1 MFLIVLLK
9 TLMNECSV
17 HFRFQLISFN
27 HFTHSQIYETMK
39 AKSIVSGWIL
49 SVIVVSIYLTSCVPA
64 RQFNDLQKKEKA
76 CEDENS
82 KLKSDNQDLNTK
94 NTEMQAEINDLQK
107 RVSNLQRDTTEEGSA
122 NRRLTQLYDELTKS
136 YDKLLSNNEKL
147 LAGNTAE
154 TKKLIS
160 QLNQTRE
167 DLQKKEDQL
176 KKDQK
181 SLSDNEQRLNELK
194 NSLKDREAKVAELQS
209 ILSKKDSA
217 VAALKKAVTD
227 ALLGFENNGLTVT
240 QKNGKVY
247 VSLEEQLLF
256 ASGSTIV
263 EKKGEQALKQLA
275 SVLEKNKDINV
286 LVEGHTDDVPI
297 SGALPSGAKDN
308 WELSVLRATSVV
320 KIITKNSA
328 IAPTRLTA
336 AGRGPYVP
344 IETGSSPEVKRK
356 NRRTEIILTP
366 KLDELLK
373 VLETN

>member
-1 MFLIVLLK
+1 LILSHPACFPFK
-9 TLMNECSV
+9 
-17 HFRFQLISFN
+17 LISFN
-27 HFTHSQIYETMK
+27 KSIPYQIYKIMK
-39 AKSIVSGWIL
+39 AKSIPVQWIL
-49 SVIVVSIYLTSCVPA
+49 TVVVISLYLTSCVPA
-64 RQFNDLQKKEKA
+64 RKFEDLQKSEKDCRDENTKMKSDNLDLTTRNTELTASINDLQKK
-76 CEDENS
+76 
-82 KLKSDNQDLNTK
+82 
-94 NTEMQAEINDLQK
+94 
-107 RVSNLQRDTTEEGSA
+107 VSNLQKDTTEEGSSY
-122 NRRLTQLYDELTKS
+122 RRLTELYNELMKS
-136 YDKLLSNNEKL
+136 YDKLLTNNEKL
-147 LAGNTAE
+147 LAGNTEE
-154 TKKLIS
+154 TKKLIA
-160 QLNQTRE
+160 QLNQTKE

-176 KKDQK
+176 KKDQQ
-181 SLSDNEQRLNELK
+181 SLSENEMRLNELK
-194 NSLKDREAKVAELQS
+194 GNLKELQS

-217 VAALKKAVTD
+217 VTALKKSVTD

-275 SVLEKNKDINV
+275 SVLEKNKDINI

-297 SGALPSGAKDN
+297 SGTLPSGAKDN

-320 KIITKNSA
+320 KIITKNSTV
-328 IAPTRLTA
+328 APNRLTA

-344 IETGSSPEVKRK
+344 IETGSSPEAKRK

>member
-1 MFLIVLLK
+1 
-9 TLMNECSV
+9 
-17 HFRFQLISFN
+17 
-27 HFTHSQIYETMK
+27 MK
-39 AKSIVSGWIL
+39 AKSTLKGWFLAIL
-49 SVIVVSIYLTSCVPA
+49 AVSIYLTSCVPA
-64 RQFNDLQKKEKA
+64 RQFEDLKTKEKTCQDENIKLKSDNLQMTTTNTELSAQINDLQKK
-76 CEDENS
+76 
-82 KLKSDNQDLNTK
+82 
-94 NTEMQAEINDLQK
+94 
-107 RVSNLQRDTTEEGSA
+107 VSNLQKDSTELGASH
-122 NRRLTQLYDELTKS
+122 RRLTELYNELMKS

-147 LAGNTAE
+147 LAGNSEE
-154 TKKLIS
+154 TKKLIA
-160 QLNQTRE
+160 QLNQTKE
-167 DLQKKEDQL
+167 DLLRKEDQL

-181 SLSDNEQRLNELK
+181 SLSDNEQRLDELK
-194 NSLKDREAKVAELQS
+194 RNLKDRESKVEELQS
-209 ILSKKDSA
+209 ILNKKDSA

-263 EKKGEQALKQLA
+263 EKKGEQALKQVA
-275 SVLEKNKDINV
+275 AVLEKNKDINV

-297 SGALPSGAKDN
+297 SGTLPSGAKDN

-320 KIITKNSA
+320 KIMTKNST
-328 IAPTRLTA
+328 IAPSRLTA

-344 IETGSSPEVKRK
+344 LETGSAPEVKRK

>member
-1 MFLIVLLK
+1 
-9 TLMNECSV
+9 
-17 HFRFQLISFN
+17 
-27 HFTHSQIYETMK
+27 MK
-39 AKSIVSGWIL
+39 AKSIVNRWFLAVL
-49 SVIVVSIYLTSCVPA
+49 SVSMYLTSCVPA
-64 RQFNDLQKKEKA
+64 RQFEDLQKKDKA
-76 CEDENS
+76 CQDENG
-82 KLKSDNQDLNTK
+82 KMKSDNQQLTTK
-94 NTEMQAEINDLQK
+94 NTELSAQIDDLQK
-107 RVSNLQRDTTEEGSA
+107 KVSNLSKDSTELGTSY
-122 NRRLTQLYDELTKS
+122 RRLTDLYSELMKS

-147 LAGNTAE
+147 LAGNTEE
-154 TKKLIS
+154 TKKLIA
-160 QLNQTRE
+160 QLNQTKD
-167 DLQKKEDQL
+167 DLLKKEDQL

-181 SLSDNEQRLNELK
+181 SLTDNEQRLNELK
-194 NSLKDREAKVAELQS
+194 NSLKERESKVEELQS
-209 ILSKKDSA
+209 ILAKKDSA
-217 VAALKKAVTD
+217 VTALKKAVTD

-263 EKKGEQALKQLA
+263 EKKGEQALKQVA
-275 SVLEKNKDINV
+275 TVLEKNKDINV

-297 SGALPSGAKDN
+297 SGTLPSGAKDN

-320 KIITKNSA
+320 KIITKNST
-328 IAPTRLTA
+328 ITPSRLTA

-344 IETGSSPEVKRK
+344 LETGSSPDIKRK

>member
-1 MFLIVLLK
+1 M
-9 TLMNECSV
+9 SV
-17 HFRFQLISFN
+17 
-27 HFTHSQIYETMK
+27 
-39 AKSIVSGWIL
+39 KSRLNGGFL
-49 SVIVVSIYLTSCVPA
+49 SVIIGCLYLASCVPA
-64 RQFNDLQKKEKA
+64 RQFEDLQKKNKD
-76 CEDENS
+76 CQDENG
-82 KLKSDNQDLNTK
+82 KLKSDNLSLTTS
-94 NTEMQAEINDLQK
+94 NTELIAQVDDLQK
-107 RVSNLQRDTTEEGSA
+107 RISNLTKDTTEQGNA
-122 NRRLTQLYDELTKS
+122 MRRLTGLYNELTKS
-136 YDKLLSNNEKL
+136 YDKLLTNNEKL
-147 LAGNTAE
+147 LAGSNDE
-154 TKKLIS
+154 TKKLIA
-160 QLNQTRE
+160 QLNKAKE

-176 KKDQK
+176 KKD
-181 SLSDNEQRLNELK
+181 EEGLNELK
-194 NSLKDREAKVAELQS
+194 SSLKDREAKVAELQS
-209 ILSKKDSA
+209 VLNKKDSA
-217 VAALKKAVTD
+217 VTALKKAVTD

-297 SGALPSGAKDN
+297 SGTLPSGAKDN

-320 KIITKNSA
+320 KIITKNSTMTPA
-328 IAPTRLTA
+328 RLTA

>member
-1 MFLIVLLK
+1 
-9 TLMNECSV
+9 
-17 HFRFQLISFN
+17 
-27 HFTHSQIYETMK
+27 MK
-39 AKSIVSGWIL
+39 AKSIVNGL
-49 SVIVVSIYLTSCVPA
+49 FLTVLAVSIYLTSCVPA
-64 RQFNDLQKKEKA
+64 RQFEDLQKKEKT
-76 CEDENS
+76 CQDENS
-82 KLKSDNQDLNTK
+82 KLKSDNQHLTTT
-94 NTEMQAEINDLQK
+94 NTELASQVEDLQK
-107 RVSNLQRDTTEEGSA
+107 RISNLVKDTTEGGSS
-122 NRRLTQLYDELTKS
+122 NRRLTGLYNELMKS
-136 YDKLLSNNEKL
+136 YDKLLGNNEKL
-147 LAGNTAE
+147 LAGNTEE
-154 TKKLIS
+154 TKKLIA
-160 QLNQTRE
+160 QLNSAKE

-176 KKDQK
+176 KIDQK
-181 SLSDNEQRLNELK
+181 NQSDNEARLNELK
-194 NSLKDREAKVAELQS
+194 GSLKDREAKVAELQS

-217 VAALKKAVTD
+217 VSALKKAVTD

-263 EKKGEQALKQLA
+263 EKKGETALKQLA
-275 SVLEKNKDINV
+275 TVLEKNTDINV

-297 SGALPSGAKDN
+297 SGVLPSGAKDN

-320 KIITKNSA
+320 KIITKNST
-328 IAPTRLTA
+328 ITPSRLTA

-344 IETGSSPEVKRK
+344 VETGSSPEVKKK